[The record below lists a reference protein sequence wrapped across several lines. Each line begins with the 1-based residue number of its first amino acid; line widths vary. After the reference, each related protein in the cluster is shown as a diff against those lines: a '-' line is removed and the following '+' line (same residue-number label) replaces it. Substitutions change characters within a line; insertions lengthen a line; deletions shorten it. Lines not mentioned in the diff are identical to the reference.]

1 MARGVHGAP
10 DTAIA
15 HHAHAVSTRYSHGRA
30 EARSQRLRPP
40 TLQRGEPMPIV
51 EHDAVMHTDEGV
63 LDWCRQLSRYGFCI
77 VNSVPVESGMVK
89 TVASRIAPTQQHI
102 YGDVFDV
109 KVCSAVCSA
118 HVPRNSRP
126 GCSRNRIPSTSPTVT
141 LDWTRTSIWRTLS
154 HHRAC
159 SSSTACSL
167 TTTWS
172 ADCRRWWMC
181 SRLLRSV

>member
-1 MARGVHGAP
+1 
-10 DTAIA
+10 
-15 HHAHAVSTRYSHGRA
+15 
-30 EARSQRLRPP
+30 
-40 TLQRGEPMPIV
+40 MPIV

-118 HVPRNSRP
+118 VHSMRRAIHALGAV
-126 GCSRNRIPSTSPTVT
+126 GTE
-141 LDWTRTSIWRTLS
+141 S
-154 HHRAC
+154 HQHR
-159 SSSTACSL
+159 L
-167 TTTWS
+167 Q
-172 ADCRRWWMC
+172 
-181 SRLLRSV
+181 